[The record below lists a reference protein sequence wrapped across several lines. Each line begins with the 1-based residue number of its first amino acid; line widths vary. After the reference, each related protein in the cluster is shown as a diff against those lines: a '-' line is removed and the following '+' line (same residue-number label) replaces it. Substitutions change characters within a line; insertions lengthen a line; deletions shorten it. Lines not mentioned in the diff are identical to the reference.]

1 MWLPNRDCACIVIPS
16 GQCQLPFSRATEIPE
31 TDREPPNSRSS
42 SVSSSVACLV
52 ESAESDLMGAF
63 ELAVVDGIR
72 STSDGNGRSR
82 SVAFGGLQKGVFV
95 VYKEPSGCR
104 SCCGGSMACDVELH

>member
-1 MWLPNRDCACIVIPS
+1 M
-16 GQCQLPFSRATEIPE
+16 
-31 TDREPPNSRSS
+31 
-42 SVSSSVACLV
+42 

-72 STSDGNGRSR
+72 STSDGNGRWR

-95 VYKEPSGCR
+95 IYKEPSGCR
-104 SCCGGSMACDVELH
+104 SCCGESMACDVELH